1 MHSSNTARIPI
12 SNDHVHPVAAI
23 FLTAPLH
30 VLIVAGEAGSSRTQT
45 LRKGYF
51 EREIKAG
58 SKKMTSLSTI
68 QVPQAQRPLP
78 TKDKDFTDAHYRSI
92 ATCPR
97 VACRLLF
104 LRRSRD

>member
-30 VLIVAGEAGSSRTQT
+30 VLIADGGGGLIKNPNAAERI
-45 LRKGYF
+45 LF

-58 SKKMTSLSTI
+58 SKKMTSLSTM
-68 QVPQAQRPLP
+68 QVPQARRPLP
-78 TKDKDFTDAHYRSI
+78 TKDKDFTDAHYRST
-92 ATCPR
+92 ATCLH
-97 VACRLLF
+97 VT
-104 LRRSRD
+104 